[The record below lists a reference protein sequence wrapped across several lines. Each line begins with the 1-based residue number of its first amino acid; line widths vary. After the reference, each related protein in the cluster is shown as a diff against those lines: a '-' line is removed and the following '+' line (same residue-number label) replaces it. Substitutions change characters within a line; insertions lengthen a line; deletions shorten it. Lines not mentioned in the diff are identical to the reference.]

1 MELPPDPSAIRYEQR
16 TRIAPTSSRMLLTWP
31 ETIDSGRPDSPLQ
44 NERRTCQFK
53 IKIRQ
58 GFRPVHSGRVGH
70 GVPSHLS
77 RSVRFNLRHTLFRWP
92 IPNSPSHPK
101 SILNRQ
107 NSIAKQNGF
116 FADSFLMEDQ
126 TPKSAGASTT
136 PRKVGRPPA
145 KHSSP
150 DYAQVTVYVPKA
162 VRNAV
167 KIRLFQEGRELS
179 ALVEKLLRTWLDT
192 NNEGTW

>member
-1 MELPPDPSAIRYEQR
+1 
-16 TRIAPTSSRMLLTWP
+16 
-31 ETIDSGRPDSPLQ
+31 
-44 NERRTCQFK
+44 
-53 IKIRQ
+53 
-58 GFRPVHSGRVGH
+58 
-70 GVPSHLS
+70 
-77 RSVRFNLRHTLFRWP
+77 
-92 IPNSPSHPK
+92 
-101 SILNRQ
+101 
-107 NSIAKQNGF
+107 
-116 FADSFLMEDQ
+116 MEDQ